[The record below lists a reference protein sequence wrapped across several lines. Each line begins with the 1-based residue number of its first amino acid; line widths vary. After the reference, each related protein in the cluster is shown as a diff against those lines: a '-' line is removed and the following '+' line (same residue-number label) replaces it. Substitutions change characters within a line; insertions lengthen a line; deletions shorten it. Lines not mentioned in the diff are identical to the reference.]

1 MGKRQERNSEENNQ
15 DGNQRTIFV
24 RDLRL
29 NKPILKKVSFD
40 TATTL
45 KSLEIAVKKALDIDF
60 KPILF
65 HDDRKIEE
73 IEELVTILKQKNG
86 NTFGVRRNVNLSKL
100 KSLRGKQQTVT
111 EFPYGVVVVKD
122 EPTKEVRKKIE
133 GVAINFSLQA
143 LSDPARA
150 GFRIPS
156 RSTDNVGYE
165 EDLKMVLM
173 GNQFIDRTFRN
184 LSSVQSVAQFSEMM
198 RLCYAVLAENLHVTK
213 RDLFYQSVNTFQ
225 EQRVSDGIIE
235 DLGAALQVTRNS
247 LNVIASAKG
256 VVLGR
261 LSFTEKGDRIDCS
274 KGVGGRSIT
283 PMLDLVDNFE
293 SDAEFVLLIE
303 KDAVFNRL
311 AEDKFFDYL
320 PSIII
325 TAKGQPD
332 LATRAFVKRLRN
344 ELQLPVLGF
353 MDADPY
359 GLDILRV
366 YSMGSKA
373 MSLETSELAVTDI
386 KWLGLL
392 PSDLKK
398 YEIPSEALIPMSDK
412 DNERAENMLKEDFV
426 RARPRWEEELNIM
439 LKTGKKAEIQALSSK
454 HLRFMTNEYLPTKI
468 DTNDWI

>member
-198 RLCYAVLAENLHVTK
+198 RLCYA
-213 RDLFYQSVNTFQ
+213 
-225 EQRVSDGIIE
+225 
-235 DLGAALQVTRNS
+235 
-247 LNVIASAKG
+247 
-256 VVLGR
+256 
-261 LSFTEKGDRIDCS
+261 
-274 KGVGGRSIT
+274 
-283 PMLDLVDNFE
+283 
-293 SDAEFVLLIE
+293 
-303 KDAVFNRL
+303 
-311 AEDKFFDYL
+311 
-320 PSIII
+320 
-325 TAKGQPD
+325 
-332 LATRAFVKRLRN
+332 
-344 ELQLPVLGF
+344 
-353 MDADPY
+353 
-359 GLDILRV
+359 
-366 YSMGSKA
+366 
-373 MSLETSELAVTDI
+373 
-386 KWLGLL
+386 
-392 PSDLKK
+392 
-398 YEIPSEALIPMSDK
+398 
-412 DNERAENMLKEDFV
+412 
-426 RARPRWEEELNIM
+426 
-439 LKTGKKAEIQALSSK
+439 
-454 HLRFMTNEYLPTKI
+454 
-468 DTNDWI
+468 